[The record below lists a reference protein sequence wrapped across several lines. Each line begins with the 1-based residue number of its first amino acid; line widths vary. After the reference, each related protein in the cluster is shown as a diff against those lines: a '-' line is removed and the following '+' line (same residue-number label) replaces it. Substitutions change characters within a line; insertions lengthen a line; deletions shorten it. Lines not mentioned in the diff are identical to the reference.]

1 MMSERTMAL
10 ESTHLRVFSTVAQYG
25 SITRAAEALHT
36 VQSNVTMHIKAL
48 EAELGVSLLHRNRRG
63 VTLTRGGERLLP
75 YAIKTQGLLLEA
87 RNAVANADQ
96 PPEGTLRLGTLETT
110 AAIRMPQLVAQYGA
124 LFPKVDLSLIT
135 GTTLALSQDVL
146 AHKLEGA
153 FVAGPTLRPEFVE
166 ETIFVEE
173 LVLVSAPGVRSLRDL
188 CSLGDVKILVFRE
201 GCSYRTKL
209 ERILQS
215 RGARSIRV
223 MEFGTLDG
231 ILGCA
236 GAGLGVTMLPK
247 ALVHEA
253 SRRGE
258 IAVHRLSRADSRVET
273 VFIRRHDGFVSS
285 ALASFISFVKG
296 FKAGKKNGA

>member
-1 MMSERTMAL
+1 L

-25 SITRAAEALHT
+25 SITRAAQALHT

-63 VTLTRGGERLLP
+63 VTLTRAGERLIP
-75 YAIKTQGLLLEA
+75 YAIKTQGLLAEA
-87 RNAVANADQ
+87 RNAVANESQ
-96 PPEGTLRLGTLETT
+96 PPEGALRVGTLETT
-110 AAIRMPQLVAQYGA
+110 AAIRLPQLVARYGA

-146 AHKLEGA
+146 NYKLEGA
-153 FVAGPTLRPEFVE
+153 FVAGPTLRPELIE
-166 ETIFVEE
+166 ETMFIEE
-173 LVLVSAPGVRSLRDL
+173 LVLVSAPNVHGLRDL
-188 CSLGDVKILVFRE
+188 CRVGEVKILVFRE

-209 ERILQS
+209 ERILQA

-258 IAVHRLSRADSRVET
+258 IAVHRLPSAESRVET
-273 VFIRRHDGFVSS
+273 VFIRRRDGFVSS
-285 ALASFISFVKG
+285 ALASFIAFAKK
-296 FKAGKKNGA
+296 FKVCKKNRAGGS

>member
-1 MMSERTMAL
+1 L

-25 SITRAAEALHT
+25 SITRAAQALHT

-63 VTLTRGGERLLP
+63 VTLTRAGERLMP
-75 YAIKTQGLLLEA
+75 YAIKTQGLLAEA
-87 RNAVANADQ
+87 RNAVANGSQ
-96 PPEGTLRLGTLETT
+96 PPEGALRVGTLETT
-110 AAIRMPQLVAQYGA
+110 AAIRLPQLVARYGA

-146 AHKLEGA
+146 NHKLEGA
-153 FVAGPTLRPEFVE
+153 FVAGPTLRPELIE
-166 ETIFVEE
+166 ETMFIEE
-173 LVLVSAPGVRSLRDL
+173 LVLVSASNVHSLRDL
-188 CSLGDVKILVFRE
+188 CRLGEVKILVFRE

-209 ERILQS
+209 ERILQA

-231 ILGCA
+231 IMGCA

-253 SRRGE
+253 SRCGE
-258 IAVHRLSRADSRVET
+258 IGVHRLPLAESRVET
-273 VFIRRHDGFVSS
+273 VFIRRRDGFVSS
-285 ALASFISFVKG
+285 ALASFIAFAKK
-296 FKAGKKNGA
+296 FKVGKKNRAGGS

>member
-1 MMSERTMAL
+1 L

-48 EAELGVSLLHRNRRG
+48 EAELGVSLLQRNRRG
-63 VTLTRGGERLLP
+63 VTLTRAGERLVP
-75 YAIKTQGLLLEA
+75 YAIKAQGLLAEA
-87 RNAVANADQ
+87 RNAVANENQ
-96 PPEGTLRLGTLETT
+96 PPEGPLRVGTLETT
-110 AAIRMPQLVAQYGA
+110 AAIRLPQLVARYGA

-135 GTTLALSQDVL
+135 GTTLALSQDVV

-153 FVAGPTLRPEFVE
+153 FVAGPTLRPELIE

-173 LVLVSAPGVRSLRDL
+173 LVLVSAPNVHSLRDL
-188 CSLGDVKILVFRE
+188 CRVGEVKILVFRE

-209 ERILQS
+209 ERILQA

-231 ILGCA
+231 IMGCA

-258 IAVHRLSRADSRVET
+258 IAVHRLPSAESRVET
-273 VFIRRHDGFVSS
+273 VFIRRRDGFVSS
-285 ALASFISFVKG
+285 ALASFIAFAKK
-296 FKAGKKNGA
+296 FKVGKKNGAGGS

>member
-258 IAVHRLSRADSRVET
+258 IAVHRLPHADSRVET

-285 ALASFISFVKG
+285 ALASFISFVKR

>member
-1 MMSERTMAL
+1 M
-10 ESTHLRVFSTVAQYG
+10 ESTHLRVFSTVARYG

-153 FVAGPTLRPEFVE
+153 FVAGPTLRPELVE

-285 ALASFISFVKG
+285 ALASFISFVKR
-296 FKAGKKNGA
+296 FKAGKKNGVGRS

>member
-1 MMSERTMAL
+1 M

-48 EAELGVSLLHRNRRG
+48 EAELGVSLLQRNRRG
-63 VTLTRGGERLLP
+63 VTLTRAGERLIP
-75 YAIKTQGLLLEA
+75 YAIKTQGLLAEA
-87 RNAVANADQ
+87 RNAVANENQ
-96 PPEGTLRLGTLETT
+96 PPEGPLRVGTLETT
-110 AAIRMPQLVAQYGA
+110 AAIRLPQLVARYGA

-135 GTTLALSQDVL
+135 GTTLALSQDVV

-153 FVAGPTLRPEFVE
+153 FVAGPTLRPELIE

-173 LVLVSAPGVRSLRDL
+173 LVLVSAPNVHSLRDL
-188 CSLGDVKILVFRE
+188 CRGGEVKILVFRE

-209 ERILQS
+209 ERILQA

-231 ILGCA
+231 IMGCA

-258 IAVHRLSRADSRVET
+258 IAVHRLPSAESRVET
-273 VFIRRHDGFVSS
+273 VFIRRRDGFVSS
-285 ALASFISFVKG
+285 ALASFIAFAKK
-296 FKAGKKNGA
+296 FKVGKKKRAGGS

>member
-1 MMSERTMAL
+1 M

-63 VTLTRGGERLLP
+63 VTLTRAGERLVP

-96 PPEGTLRLGTLETT
+96 PPEGTLRVGTLETT

-146 AHKLEGA
+146 AHKTGRR
-153 FVAGPTLRPEFVE
+153 VRCRTHVTAGT
-166 ETIFVEE
+166 
-173 LVLVSAPGVRSLRDL
+173 
-188 CSLGDVKILVFRE
+188 C
-201 GCSYRTKL
+201 
-209 ERILQS
+209 
-215 RGARSIRV
+215 
-223 MEFGTLDG
+223 
-231 ILGCA
+231 
-236 GAGLGVTMLPK
+236 
-247 ALVHEA
+247 
-253 SRRGE
+253 
-258 IAVHRLSRADSRVET
+258 
-273 VFIRRHDGFVSS
+273 
-285 ALASFISFVKG
+285 
-296 FKAGKKNGA
+296 

>member
-1 MMSERTMAL
+1 L

-63 VTLTRGGERLLP
+63 VTLTRAGERLVP
-75 YAIKTQGLLLEA
+75 YAIKTQGLLREA

-96 PPEGTLRLGTLETT
+96 PPEGTLRVGTLETT

-153 FVAGPTLRPEFVE
+153 FVAGPTLRPELVE

-173 LVLVSAPGVRSLRDL
+173 LVLVSSPGVRSLRDL
-188 CSLGDVKILVFRE
+188 CRLGEVKILVFRE

-209 ERILQS
+209 ERILHS

-236 GAGLGVTMLPK
+236 AAGLGVTMLPK

-258 IAVHRLSRADSRVET
+258 IALHRLSRADSRVET
-273 VFIRRHDGFVSS
+273 VFVRRHDGFVSS
-285 ALASFISFVKG
+285 ALASFISFVKR
-296 FKAGKKNGA
+296 FKAAKKTRRMEREHRD

>member
-1 MMSERTMAL
+1 MAL

-285 ALASFISFVKG
+285 ALASFISFVKR

>member
-1 MMSERTMAL
+1 
-10 ESTHLRVFSTVAQYG
+10 
-25 SITRAAEALHT
+25 
-36 VQSNVTMHIKAL
+36 MHIKAL
-48 EAELGVSLLHRNRRG
+48 EAELGVSLLQRNRRG
-63 VTLTRGGERLLP
+63 VTLTRAGERLVP
-75 YAIKTQGLLLEA
+75 YAIRAQGLLAEA
-87 RNAVANADQ
+87 RNAVANENQ
-96 PPEGTLRLGTLETT
+96 PPEGPLRVGTLETT
-110 AAIRMPQLVAQYGA
+110 AAIRLPQLVARYGA

-135 GTTLALSQDVL
+135 GTTLALSQDVV

-153 FVAGPTLRPEFVE
+153 FVAGPTLRPELIE

-173 LVLVSAPGVRSLRDL
+173 LVLVSAPNVHSLRDL
-188 CSLGDVKILVFRE
+188 CRVGEVKILVFRE

-209 ERILQS
+209 ERILQA

-231 ILGCA
+231 IMGCA

-258 IAVHRLSRADSRVET
+258 IAVHRLPSAESRVET

-285 ALASFISFVKG
+285 ALASFIAFAKK
-296 FKAGKKNGA
+296 FKVGKKNRTGGS

>member
-1 MMSERTMAL
+1 MMSERTLAL

-87 RNAVANADQ
+87 RNAVVNADQ

-253 SRRGE
+253 NRRGE
-258 IAVHRLSRADSRVET
+258 IAVHRLPHADSRVET

-285 ALASFISFVKG
+285 ALASFISFVKR